1 MDFWSR
7 KHGIKMPIILAIIF
21 VDANI
26 FLGYNEYI
34 IMEPFNTN
42 DTEVGGVV
50 IMEKEYRSEDICYL
64 IVKVL
69 EFCKE
74 TWDVSFEEFISLIE
88 KHNIPEI
95 LWEGYDSFKLDTVE
109 VIAEELSLLVRSS

>member
-1 MDFWSR
+1 
-7 KHGIKMPIILAIIF
+7 
-21 VDANI
+21 
-26 FLGYNEYI
+26 
-34 IMEPFNTN
+34 
-42 DTEVGGVV
+42 
-50 IMEKEYRSEDICYL
+50 MEKEYQAEDICYL

-74 TWDVSFEEFISLIE
+74 AWDVSFEDFIALID

-109 VIAEELSLLVRSS
+109 VIAEELSLLVKGN